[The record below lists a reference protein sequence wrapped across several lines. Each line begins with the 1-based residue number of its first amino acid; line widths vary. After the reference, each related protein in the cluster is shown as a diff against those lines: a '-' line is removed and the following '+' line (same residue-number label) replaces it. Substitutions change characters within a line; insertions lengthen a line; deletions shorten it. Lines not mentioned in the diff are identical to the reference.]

1 MEADSLSYYPEIYP
15 WEPEGFEESVSDTG
29 GSIDIAPGDGP
40 RSMSIECE
48 QFVEIVH
55 VASVDPF
62 EMPSRSIGQ
71 LCGNRT
77 LVGRVLLKII
87 GNIFLKPR
95 AS

>member
-1 MEADSLSYYPEIYP
+1 
-15 WEPEGFEESVSDTG
+15 
-29 GSIDIAPGDGP
+29 
-40 RSMSIECE
+40 MSIECE

-77 LVGRVLLKII
+77 FVGRAVLKII
-87 GNIFLKPR
+87 RNIVLKPR
-95 AS
+95 VS